1 MDLHGGVIRSLAKG
15 ANIALSELNLG
26 LGSLTVVLESRSS
39 GAGVDADVSVLL
51 LGENGL
57 VRSSD
62 DLVFYNQP
70 VSLGGSVHLR
80 DKMRTQLDP
89 GDDEEIL
96 LADVVT
102 LELDDVPD
110 DVARIVVSASL
121 DPETG
126 QTFGAARS
134 IAMIVQ
140 RSSDATDL
148 LRFDVEDA
156 TTETALLFGEFYRR
170 NGEWRVRA
178 IGQGYAGGLA
188 QLVTD
193 HGVEID
199 GAGAAQDDA
208 EQGPGAG
215 SGAGAPVRPLAADLA
230 DAGTAPASQRP
241 ASVEDADQVLD
252 ARPVSMRRPSRAP
265 KLPEDWDATIPA
277 TDGTDWQRARLFPV
291 AGIGGGEEQ
300 ERRATS
306 ALLAVMAGVREFG
319 RALTARCGAH
329 AGSVATFVEVPF
341 GQEEEA
347 YRPDGVVRVTR
358 GQKEWTALVEVKTAE
373 GKLRAEQIDHY
384 VDIARARGFDAVI
397 TISNELAGGDHDHPV
412 DIDRRKLRKV
422 ALVHLSWDQI
432 RADAILLSRRRE
444 GVADA
449 TQRWILEEFLRYM
462 GHPRAGMNG
471 LADMGPSWVRLREAV
486 KAKTARPAD
495 KATADV
501 SARFDQLV
509 QHVGLQL
516 TGALGVDVRARPP
529 RSAPDNATRCQQ
541 LADSGMLFGCLQIPG
556 AVDMVVVSA
565 DIRSDR
571 VTASITISAPRGETR
586 PLTRINWLLR
596 QLPATASDA
605 IRVEALL
612 AGGRGASTAGLLGA
626 IRSDPSMLIPADQR
640 EIRAFTISRDLPMG
654 TKRAAGAGTLINS
667 VRSVTA
673 AFYGDVVQHLRQWT
687 PKAG

>member
-1 MDLHGGVIRSLAKG
+1 
-15 ANIALSELNLG
+15 
-26 LGSLTVVLESRSS
+26 
-39 GAGVDADVSVLL
+39 
-51 LGENGL
+51 
-57 VRSSD
+57 
-62 DLVFYNQP
+62 
-70 VSLGGSVHLR
+70 
-80 DKMRTQLDP
+80 
-89 GDDEEIL
+89 
-96 LADVVT
+96 
-102 LELDDVPD
+102 
-110 DVARIVVSASL
+110 
-121 DPETG
+121 
-126 QTFGAARS
+126 
-134 IAMIVQ
+134 
-140 RSSDATDL
+140 
-148 LRFDVEDA
+148 
-156 TTETALLFGEFYRR
+156 
-170 NGEWRVRA
+170 
-178 IGQGYAGGLA
+178 
-188 QLVTD
+188 
-193 HGVEID
+193 
-199 GAGAAQDDA
+199 
-208 EQGPGAG
+208 
-215 SGAGAPVRPLAADLA
+215 
-230 DAGTAPASQRP
+230 
-241 ASVEDADQVLD
+241 
-252 ARPVSMRRPSRAP
+252 
-265 KLPEDWDATIPA
+265 
-277 TDGTDWQRARLFPV
+277 
-291 AGIGGGEEQ
+291 
-300 ERRATS
+300 
-306 ALLAVMAGVREFG
+306 
-319 RALTARCGAH
+319 
-329 AGSVATFVEVPF
+329 
-341 GQEEEA
+341 
-347 YRPDGVVRVTR
+347 
-358 GQKEWTALVEVKTAE
+358 
-373 GKLRAEQIDHY
+373 
-384 VDIARARGFDAVI
+384 VI